1 MFFKRKPKVDL
12 DTQFKQ
18 LYKETNKITADAG
31 NELDYVIKYSQL
43 QLACSNYDQL
53 LDLIDQGAHFEKAH
67 FASLKESVEAEANR
81 VKGIIDE
88 D

>member
-12 DTQFKQ
+12 DTQFKE

-31 NELDYVIKYSQL
+31 NELDFVIKYSQM
-43 QLACSNYDQL
+43 QLACRNYEKL
-53 LDLIDQGAHFEKAH
+53 LNLIDQGANFDKDHFL
-67 FASLKESVEAEANR
+67 SLKESVEEETKR
-81 VKGIIDE
+81 IKGIIDE

>member
-12 DTQFKQ
+12 DTQFKE

-31 NELDYVIKYSQL
+31 NEMDFVIKYSQM
-43 QLACSNYDQL
+43 QLACQNYEKL
-53 LDLIDQGAHFEKAH
+53 LNLIDQGANFDKAH
-67 FASLKESVEAEANR
+67 FASLKASVEEETQR
-81 VKGIIDE
+81 IKGIIDE

>member
-43 QLACSNYDQL
+43 QLACSNYDRL
-53 LDLIDQGAHFEKAH
+53 LDLIDQGAHFEKVH

>member
-12 DTQFKQ
+12 DTQFKE
-18 LYKETNKITADAG
+18 LYKEINKITADAG

-43 QLACSNYDQL
+43 QLACNKYDQL
-53 LDLIDQGAHFEKAH
+53 LKLIDKGANFDKEH
-67 FASLKESVEAEANR
+67 FASLKESVEKETKR
-81 VKGIIDE
+81 VKGFIDE